1 MKGEFIDLTTIDGQP
16 LRAYRALPTAGHGP
30 AVVVLQEIFGVNVA
44 MRSVADD
51 LAEQG
56 YVALVPDLFW
66 RLESGVQLGYD
77 EEDSRK
83 AFALWQRFDL
93 AQGVDDLVKVVQAVR
108 ARDEVRGG
116 VGLLGFCLG
125 GQLTVKV
132 AAKVKV
138 DAAVCFYGT
147 RLGDS
152 LDDIAAI
159 DAPTLFHFGNAD
171 PHVPADVREAVSR
184 VAQTRPRMRVSVY
197 ADAAHGFFNAFRSS
211 SFHAE
216 AHRQAWSQSLELLR
230 EALADAP
237 GISAAGHQPAS
248 FSHT

>member
-1 MKGEFIDLTTIDGQP
+1 MKGEFIDLVTIDGQP
-16 LRAYRALPTAGHGP
+16 LRAYRALPPAGHGP

-44 MRSVADD
+44 MRAVADD
-51 LAEQG
+51 LAGQG
-56 YVALVPDLFW
+56 YVAIVPDLFW
-66 RLESGVQLGYD
+66 RLQSDVQLGYD

-108 ARDEVRGG
+108 ARDEVQGG

-132 AAKVKV
+132 AARVKV

-152 LDDIAAI
+152 LDEIAAI
-159 DAPTLFHFGNAD
+159 DAPTLFHFGEAD
-171 PHVPADVREAVSR
+171 PHVPADVREAVST
-184 VAQTRPRMRVSVY
+184 VARTRPHMRVNVY
-197 ADAAHGFFNAFRSS
+197 PDAVHGFFNAFRES

-216 AHRQAWSQSLELLR
+216 AHRQAWIQSLELLR
-230 EALADAP
+230 EALAGPAQIP
-237 GISAAGHQPAS
+237 VAG
-248 FSHT
+248 